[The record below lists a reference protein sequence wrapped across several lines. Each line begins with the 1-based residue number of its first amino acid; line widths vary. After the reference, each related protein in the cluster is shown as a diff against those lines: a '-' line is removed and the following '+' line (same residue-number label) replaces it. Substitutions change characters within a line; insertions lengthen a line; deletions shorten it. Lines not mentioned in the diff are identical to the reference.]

1 MIVKGTY
8 FQNDA
13 ERPLVYGD
21 VEIRNIPRQ
30 RLRGEKKRMG
40 FLRKVCSSD
49 FAEPIIR

>member
-13 ERPLVYGD
+13 ERPRQTEMLRYGIYRD
-21 VEIRNIPRQ
+21 KDC
-30 RLRGEKKRMG
+30 GEKKKRTG